1 MTLCPSPALHTEF
14 SRSCSWSPSRPALL
28 EPLGG
33 RRRQVRN
40 PPLEVRNDQWDD
52 LAVYLERGGALL
64 KLGTVPGLSTRVLKV
79 PAEYLRR
86 GGSVRLKAMRPG
98 SGVLAAS
105 VPFNLVQGQRAEW
118 VAARTSGPTG
128 VAVR

>member
-1 MTLCPSPALHTEF
+1 MSQPSAPYRILAILLLVAVSACAPRAARWTPAAGTESATL
-14 SRSCSWSPSRPALL
+14 
-28 EPLGG
+28 
-33 RRRQVRN
+33 
-40 PPLEVRNDQWDD
+40 LEVRNDQWDD